1 MSLASMVMSPICT
14 FIACVRFL
22 YVWMSIFFMDDAVSI
37 SGSVCHLLSMVL
49 SCDVRVLLFLV
60 LGVDVAVA

>member
-22 YVWMSIFFMDDAVSI
+22 YLWMSIFLMDDAVSI
-37 SGSVCHLLSMVL
+37 SGSVWHVLSMVL
-49 SCDVRVLLFLV
+49 SGWWLV
-60 LGVDVAVA
+60 LCRCRAGV